1 MECLKNLRNSIGEQ
15 LLNGCYMP
23 GPVLG
28 PRIQNEQAIAP
39 GREHLGSSRGNRTI
53 NNNRLRHML

>member
-39 GREHLGSSRGNRTI
+39 GHEYLGCSRGKQN
-53 NNNRLRHML
+53 HK

>member
-1 MECLKNLRNSIGEQ
+1 MEWLQNLRNSIGEQ
-15 LLNGCYMP
+15 LLNGCYIP

-39 GREHLGSSRGNRTI
+39 GHEHWSASRGKTSI
-53 NNNRLRHML
+53 NYDRLRHML